1 MKLILLVEDEYGN
14 AEILDLMLQAEGYR
28 VAVASNGKGA
38 LELLA
43 GEKPAVILS
52 DYMMPFMNGAELGLA
67 VRASSVLKDIP
78 FVVMSGTNEA
88 VIRERFSDYDAFVGK
103 PYSGEAL
110 LKLVAH
116 LVQHGR
122 PPRDAAGERD
132 AAVDRT
138 MQQLMSGL
146 RLPR

>member
-14 AEILDLMLQAEGYR
+14 AEVLDLMLQAEGYR
-28 VAVASNGKGA
+28 VAVASNGKVA

-67 VRASSVLKDIP
+67 VRANPVLEDIP
-78 FVVMSGTNEA
+78 FVMMSGTNES
-88 VIRERFSDYDAFVGK
+88 VIQERFGDYDAFVAK
-103 PYSGEAL
+103 PYAAEAL

-116 LVQHGR
+116 FAQHGR
-122 PPRDAAGERD
+122 PPSAASGQRDP
-132 AAVDRT
+132 AVDRT
-138 MQQLMSGL
+138 MQQLLRGL
-146 RLPR
+146 KLPR